1 MKRVIKSSTKTKNKL
16 VILLELDESYEQIA
30 AGQFIKPVSN
40 ISKKFQLDDE
50 QIAAYDDFINS
61 IRSVLLARKFEIIE
75 EYQSDSSYSYYI
87 VLYPVT
93 EAGTKLDAFEIE
105 FCISD
110 HKNKGLNENKTTT
123 SHNRIF
129 KSFIVGGNRYPS
141 TVAVMIAVS
150 EVCDRLKNADYSVLD
165 EV

>member
-75 EYQSDSSYSYYI
+75 DYQSDSIRRLFYRTY
-87 VLYPVT
+87 
-93 EAGTKLDAFEIE
+93 
-105 FCISD
+105 
-110 HKNKGLNENKTTT
+110 
-123 SHNRIF
+123 
-129 KSFIVGGNRYPS
+129 FI
-141 TVAVMIAVS
+141 
-150 EVCDRLKNADYSVLD
+150 
-165 EV
+165 